1 MITVAELVNESGNVW
16 TLTRVPDG
24 SLLARI
30 EGRAE
35 RVLGPAAACL
45 VADHGFEVGRWS
57 ECGPGRYAYE
67 VDS

>member
-1 MITVAELVNESGNVW
+1 MVTVAELVNESGNVW
-16 TLTRVPDG
+16 LLIRMPDG

-45 VADHGFEVGRWS
+45 VADHGFKVGRWS
-57 ECGPGRYAYE
+57 ERDPGRYVYQ
-67 VDS
+67 VDD